1 MIEDDSRN
9 NSAWNQRWFACHRG
23 RREPLLLDIA
33 KHEADYAIHTGA
45 TLDPYNESPWRY
57 LIGVLKEQWKIQ
69 PDPELIGDYAEKAC
83 SLRKVLSDAHRD
95 PDTCVNLTSARIDL
109 YEMKGDKESLQAVS
123 G

>member
-1 MIEDDSRN
+1 
-9 NSAWNQRWFACHRG
+9 
-23 RREPLLLDIA
+23 LDVA

-69 PDPELIGDYAEKAC
+69 PDPELMRDYEEKA
-83 SLRKVLSDAHRD
+83 SRLRKVLSDAHKD

-109 YEMKGDKESLQAVS
+109 YEMKGDKESLKAVS
-123 G
+123 GLCIYLVGS